1 MNWGMLLALFGAG
14 LAVTTN
20 CFGSSKGVG
29 MVAEA
34 ASPVIAEDS
43 SKFGKLLV
51 LMLLPGSQGLYGL
64 VISIITLTQ
73 IGILSGD
80 PIPSTSAGVVRG
92 ALFLIACLPMA
103 FGGLASALLQARV
116 ALTGVQLISKRPQDS
131 GKAVTSA
138 SLVELYALLSL
149 VTSLLMVVSINGT
162 MSKLAG

>member
-34 ASPVIAEDS
+34 ASPVITEDS

-64 VISIITLTQ
+64 VSTILSLTQ
-73 IGILSGD
+73 IGVLGGEV
-80 PIPSTSAGVVRG
+80 IPNTAAGVARG
-92 ALFLIACLPMA
+92 GLFLVACLPMA
-103 FGGLASALLQARV
+103 LGGLASALLQARV

-138 SLVELYALLSL
+138 SLVELYALLSF
-149 VTSLLMVVSINGT
+149 VSSLLMVMSINGI
-162 MSKLAG
+162 KW